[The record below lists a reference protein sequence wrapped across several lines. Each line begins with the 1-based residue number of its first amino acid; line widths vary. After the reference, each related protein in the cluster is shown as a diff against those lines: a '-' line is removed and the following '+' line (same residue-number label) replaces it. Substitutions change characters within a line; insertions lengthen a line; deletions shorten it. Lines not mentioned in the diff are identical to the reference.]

1 MTRLL
6 AASMLLLAW
15 SAPAAWAADPVVVIQ
30 ETRTPGTSNKKKP
43 GVQHMAVV
51 KNTGPRPV
59 RVLRV
64 TVEFYDYFGKLLW
77 VRSAVPVPAR
87 IEPGETATLSLSTP
101 SLEAARRTRYRIDWR
116 EGRP

>member
-6 AASMLLLAW
+6 AASMLLFACA
-15 SAPAAWAADPVVVIQ
+15 APAASAADPVVVVQ
-30 ETRTPGTSNKKKP
+30 ETRAPGTSNKKKP
-43 GVQHMAVV
+43 GVQHMALL

-77 VRSAVPVPAR
+77 ARSAVPVPAR
-87 IEPGETATLSLSTP
+87 IGPGETATLSLSTP
-101 SLEAARRTRYRIDWR
+101 SLEAARRTRYRVDWR